1 MTNTTI
7 TSAWNCNDTT
17 RTASVLTAE
26 QAAAAGILLADDDE
40 FVMNLRSW
48 DIDAP
53 FFIIGRFTGRTRRM
67 WQETCRTIETFDVE
81 TVAIE
86 DDRDGTFAIWGVSGA
101 RRKGTWACR

>member
-7 TSAWNCNDTT
+7 TSAWDTNDTT

-26 QAAAAGILLADDDE
+26 QAEANGLLLADGE
-40 FVMNLRSW
+40 FAMDLRFW
-48 DIDAP
+48 DKDSS
-53 FFIIGRFTGRTRRM
+53 FFIIGRFTGRTRRC
-67 WQETCRTIETFDVE
+67 WQETCRTIETFDVD

-86 DDRDGTFAIWGVSGA
+86 DDRGETFALWGVRGA